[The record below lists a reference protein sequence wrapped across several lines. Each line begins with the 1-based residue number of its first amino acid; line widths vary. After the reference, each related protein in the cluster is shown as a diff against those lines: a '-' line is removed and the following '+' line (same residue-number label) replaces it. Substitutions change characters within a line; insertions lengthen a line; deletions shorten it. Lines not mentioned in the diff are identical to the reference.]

1 MKLEA
6 YVKKNADDGLL
17 TWARESEAAHRF
29 GVSLRDVEDAALR
42 AGILPL
48 RYLRN
53 RNTIGIGQ
61 QLRLLRSRVAVIG
74 CGGLGGHVIE
84 ALARLGVG
92 SITAVDP
99 DVFEESNLNRQVFSS
114 INVLGRNKAEVAAE
128 RVAEINPA
136 VACVPVASA
145 WTKSGGNALIQGHD
159 VVVDALDRISVRL
172 ELALSCG
179 GMGIPLVHGGIGG
192 WYGQVTTQMPGEDS
206 LQKIYGVGKSDR
218 GIEAELGNPPFV
230 PAVVAGIEAAE
241 VCKLLLHE
249 GAVLRGRLLLIDLLD
264 MIIQEI
270 SL

>member
-128 RVAEINPA
+128 RVAEIIRPSR
-136 VACVPVASA
+136 ACRLPQPGRRAAAMPSYRDMMSWSTPSTGFPYGSSWRCRAAGWDTPCARGNRRVVRAGNHA
-145 WTKSGGNALIQGHD
+145 DAGGGLTAKNLWRRK
-159 VVVDALDRISVRL
+159 V
-172 ELALSCG
+172 
-179 GMGIPLVHGGIGG
+179 
-192 WYGQVTTQMPGEDS
+192 
-206 LQKIYGVGKSDR
+206 
-218 GIEAELGNPPFV
+218 
-230 PAVVAGIEAAE
+230 
-241 VCKLLLHE
+241 
-249 GAVLRGRLLLIDLLD
+249 
-264 MIIQEI
+264 
-270 SL
+270 